1 MNKLRNNRGE
11 TLIESLV
18 SILIA
23 VLAFGILATSVVT
36 AEKINAKTRN
46 TNVMFQYATKP
57 TDPTDPTNPPTVMLT
72 GEGASGKKTGSGKV
86 SLYENNGYYYYSHD
100 KAGAGS

>member
-11 TLIESLV
+11 TLVESLV

-46 TNVMFQYATKP
+46 TDVMFRYATAPTEP
-57 TDPTDPTNPPTVMLT
+57 TDPKNPPTVTLT
-72 GEGASGKKTGSGKV
+72 GKNGKTGSGDV
-86 SLYENNGYYYYSHD
+86 TLYKSNGYYYYSHD
-100 KAGAGS
+100 KAEAGS

>member
-46 TNVMFQYATKP
+46 TDVMFKYDKAEEIDGKKVELKS
-57 TDPTDPTNPPTVMLT
+57 TDKT
-72 GEGASGKKTGSGKV
+72 KTGSGKV
-86 SLYENNGYYYYSHD
+86 SLYKSNGYYYYSHD

>member
-1 MNKLRNNRGE
+1 MNKLRDNRGE

-46 TNVMFQYATKP
+46 TNVMFHYDETNKTKKDIELQG
-57 TDPTDPTNPPTVMLT
+57 TD
-72 GEGASGKKTGSGKV
+72 KTGSGKV

>member
-23 VLAFGILATSVVT
+23 VLARGGDIIIPEGSSSIREGDSVILISRDLRILDLNDIY
-36 AEKINAKTRN
+36 E
-46 TNVMFQYATKP
+46 
-57 TDPTDPTNPPTVMLT
+57 D
-72 GEGASGKKTGSGKV
+72 EGAFPVPGGSN
-86 SLYENNGYYYYSHD
+86 EH
-100 KAGAGS
+100 

>member
-46 TNVMFQYATKP
+46 TDVMFQYATKP
-57 TDPTDPTNPPTVMLT
+57 TDPTDPTNPPTVTLT
-72 GEGASGKKTGSGKV
+72 GKNDKRGSGKV
-86 SLYENNGYYYYSHD
+86 SLYKSNGYYYYSHD

>member
-11 TLIESLV
+11 TLVESLA

-46 TNVMFQYATKP
+46 TNVMFHYDETNKTKKDIELKS
-57 TDPTDPTNPPTVMLT
+57 TD
-72 GEGASGKKTGSGKV
+72 KTGSGTV
-86 SLYENNGYYYYSHD
+86 LLYKSNGYYYYSHD
-100 KAGAGS
+100 KAEAGS

>member
-46 TNVMFQYATKP
+46 TNVMFKYATAP
-57 TDPTDPTNPPTVMLT
+57 TNSANPPTVTLT
-72 GEGASGKKTGSGKV
+72 GEGANGKKTGSGPV

-100 KAGAGS
+100 NAGAGS

>member
-1 MNKLRNNRGE
+1 MNKLRDNRGE
-11 TLIESLV
+11 TLVESLV

-46 TNVMFQYATKP
+46 TDVMFQYATKP
-57 TDPTDPTNPPTVMLT
+57 TDPTNSPTVMLT

>member
-11 TLIESLV
+11 TLVESLV

-100 KAGAGS
+100 KTGAGS

>member
-1 MNKLRNNRGE
+1 MNKLRDNRGE
-11 TLIESLV
+11 TLVESLV

-46 TNVMFQYATKP
+46 TDVMFQYATKP

-72 GEGASGKKTGSGKV
+72 GEGASGKKNGSGKV
-86 SLYENNGYYYYSHD
+86 SLYKSNGYYYYSHD
-100 KAGAGS
+100 KAEAGS

>member
-11 TLIESLV
+11 TLVESLV

-46 TNVMFQYATKP
+46 TNVMFRYEEATKI
-57 TDPTDPTNPPTVMLT
+57 D
-72 GEGASGKKTGSGKV
+72 GKKVELKSTDKTQTGSGKV
-86 SLYENNGYYYYSHD
+86 SLYKSNGYYYYSYD
-100 KAGAGS
+100 KTGAGS

>member
-11 TLIESLV
+11 TLVESLV

-36 AEKINAKTRN
+36 AEKINAQTRN
-46 TNVMFQYATKP
+46 TDVMFQYATKP
-57 TDPTDPTNPPTVMLT
+57 TDPKNPPTVTLT
-72 GEGASGKKTGSGKV
+72 GEGTSGKKTGSGKV

>member
-11 TLIESLV
+11 TLVESLV

-46 TNVMFQYATKP
+46 TNVMFRYAAEP
-57 TDPTDPTNPPTVMLT
+57 TDPANPPTVTLT
-72 GEGASGKKTGSGKV
+72 GKNDKRGSGKV
-86 SLYENNGYYYYSHD
+86 SLYKSNGYYYYSYD
-100 KAGAGS
+100 KTGAGS

>member
-1 MNKLRNNRGE
+1 MNKLRDNRGE
-11 TLIESLV
+11 TLVESLV

-46 TNVMFQYATKP
+46 TDVMFQYDTAIKIDDKDGKNVELKS
-57 TDPTDPTNPPTVMLT
+57 TD
-72 GEGASGKKTGSGKV
+72 KTGSGKV
-86 SLYENNGYYYYSHD
+86 SLYKNNGYYYYSHD
-100 KAGAGS
+100 KAEAGS

>member
-1 MNKLRNNRGE
+1 MNKLRDNRGE
-11 TLIESLV
+11 TLVESLV

-46 TNVMFQYATKP
+46 TNVMFRYDEAKEIVDKKVELKS
-57 TDPTDPTNPPTVMLT
+57 TDKTQ
-72 GEGASGKKTGSGKV
+72 TGSGTV
-86 SLYENNGYYYYSHD
+86 LLYENNGYYYYSHD
-100 KAGAGS
+100 KTGAGS

>member
-1 MNKLRNNRGE
+1 MNKLRNSRGE
-11 TLIESLV
+11 TLVESLV

-46 TNVMFQYATKP
+46 TDVMFQYATKP
-57 TDPTDPTNPPTVMLT
+57 TDQTDPTNPPTVMLT

>member
-1 MNKLRNNRGE
+1 MNKLRDNRGE
-11 TLIESLV
+11 TLVESLV

-46 TNVMFQYATKP
+46 TDVMFQYATKP
-57 TDPTDPTNPPTVMLT
+57 TDPTDPTNPPTVTLT
-72 GEGASGKKTGSGKV
+72 GKNGKSGSGTV
-86 SLYENNGYYYYSHD
+86 LLYESNGYYYYSHD

>member
-11 TLIESLV
+11 TLVESLV

-46 TNVMFQYATKP
+46 TNVMFQYDKAEEIDGKKVELKS
-57 TDPTDPTNPPTVMLT
+57 TDKT
-72 GEGASGKKTGSGKV
+72 KTGSGKV
-86 SLYENNGYYYYSHD
+86 SLYESNGYYYYSHD
-100 KAGAGS
+100 KAEAGS

>member
-11 TLIESLV
+11 TLVESLV

-46 TNVMFQYATKP
+46 TDVMFRYDGATKQ
-57 TDPTDPTNPPTVMLT
+57 DPDKEIELQGT
-72 GEGASGKKTGSGKV
+72 GKSGTGDV
-86 SLYENNGYYYYSHD
+86 TLYKSNGYYYYSHD

>member
-1 MNKLRNNRGE
+1 MNKLRDNRGE

-46 TNVMFQYATKP
+46 TDVMFQYATKP
-57 TDPTDPTNPPTVMLT
+57 TDPTNPPTVTLT

-86 SLYENNGYYYYSHD
+86 SLYKSNGYYYYSHD
-100 KAGAGS
+100 KTGAGS

>member
-11 TLIESLV
+11 TLVESLV

-36 AEKINAKTRN
+36 GGKDQR
-46 TNVMFQYATKP
+46 Q
-57 TDPTDPTNPPTVMLT
+57 DP
-72 GEGASGKKTGSGKV
+72 EHECYV
-86 SLYENNGYYYYSHD
+86 SL
-100 KAGAGS
+100 

>member
-11 TLIESLV
+11 TLVESLV

-46 TNVMFQYATKP
+46 TNVMFRYDEAKKTSKDKDIALQG
-57 TDPTDPTNPPTVMLT
+57 TD
-72 GEGASGKKTGSGKV
+72 KTGSGKV
-86 SLYENNGYYYYSHD
+86 SLYENNGYYYYNYKKS
-100 KAGAGS
+100 GAGS

>member
-1 MNKLRNNRGE
+1 MNKLRDNRGE

-46 TNVMFQYATKP
+46 TDVMFRYDRATKQ
-57 TDPTDPTNPPTVMLT
+57 DQDKEIELRGADKIGT
-72 GEGASGKKTGSGKV
+72 GDVT
-86 SLYENNGYYYYSHD
+86 LYESNGYYYYTYNN
-100 KAGAGS
+100 AGVRP

>member
-11 TLIESLV
+11 TLVESLV

-46 TNVMFQYATKP
+46 TDVMFRYDEATKQ
-57 TDPTDPTNPPTVMLT
+57 DQDKKIELK
-72 GEGASGKKTGSGKV
+72 GAVKSGSGTV
-86 SLYENNGYYYYSHD
+86 LLYESNGYYYYSHD

>member
-1 MNKLRNNRGE
+1 MNKLRDNRGE

-18 SILIA
+18 SVLIA

-36 AEKINAKTRN
+36 AEKINAKTRQERKEKG
-46 TNVMFQYATKP
+46 MFSY
-57 TDPTDPTNPPTVMLT
+57 TDAKSTDKKVELT
-72 GEGASGKKTGSGKV
+72 GTGRTVTGKV
-86 SLYENNGYYYYSHD
+86 SLYESNGYYYYSHD

>member
-1 MNKLRNNRGE
+1 MNKLRDNRGE
-11 TLIESLV
+11 TLVESLV

-46 TNVMFQYATKP
+46 TNVMFRYDEAKEIVDKKVELKS
-57 TDPTDPTNPPTVMLT
+57 TDKTQ
-72 GEGASGKKTGSGKV
+72 TGSGKV

-100 KAGAGS
+100 KAEAGS

>member
-11 TLIESLV
+11 TLVESLV

-46 TNVMFQYATKP
+46 TDVMFRYATAPTEP
-57 TDPTDPTNPPTVMLT
+57 TDPKNPPTVTLT
-72 GEGASGKKTGSGKV
+72 GKNGKSGSGTV
-86 SLYENNGYYYYSHD
+86 LLYKSNGYYYYSHD

>member
-1 MNKLRNNRGE
+1 MNKLRDNRGE

-23 VLAFGILATSVVT
+23 VLAFGILATSVVM

-46 TNVMFQYATKP
+46 TNVMFRYEEATKI
-57 TDPTDPTNPPTVMLT
+57 D
-72 GEGASGKKTGSGKV
+72 GKKVELKSTDKTQTGSGPV
-86 SLYENNGYYYYSHD
+86 SLYESNGYYYYSHD

>member
-1 MNKLRNNRGE
+1 MNNLRNNRGE
-11 TLIESLV
+11 TLVESLV

-46 TNVMFQYATKP
+46 TNVMFQYATAP
-57 TDPTDPTNPPTVMLT
+57 TEPTNPPTVTLT
-72 GEGASGKKTGSGKV
+72 GEEASGKKTGSGTV
-86 SLYENNGYYYYSHD
+86 LLYESNGYYYYSHD

>member
-11 TLIESLV
+11 TLVESLV

-46 TNVMFQYATKP
+46 TDVMFQYATKP

-72 GEGASGKKTGSGKV
+72 GEGASDKKTGSGKV

>member
-11 TLIESLV
+11 TLVESLV

-46 TNVMFQYATKP
+46 TDVMFRYDKATKIDGKNVELKG
-57 TDPTDPTNPPTVMLT
+57 TT
-72 GEGASGKKTGSGKV
+72 GKTGSGKV
-86 SLYENNGYYYYSHD
+86 SLYKSNGYYYYSHD
-100 KAGAGS
+100 KAGAEP

>member
-23 VLAFGILATSVVT
+23 VLAFGILATSVVM
-36 AEKINAKTRN
+36 AEKINAKTR
-46 TNVMFQYATKP
+46 YEEATKI
-57 TDPTDPTNPPTVMLT
+57 D
-72 GEGASGKKTGSGKV
+72 GKKVELKSTDKTQTGSGPV
-86 SLYENNGYYYYSHD
+86 SLYESNGYYYYSHD

>member
-11 TLIESLV
+11 TLVESLV

-36 AEKINAKTRN
+36 AEKINAKTREERKDN
-46 TNVMFQYATKP
+46 GMFSYTNAAPQ
-57 TDPTDPTNPPTVMLT
+57 PPDKKVTLN
-72 GEGASGKKTGSGKV
+72 GNSGKRGTGKV
-86 SLYENNGYYYYSHD
+86 SLYESNGYYYYSHD

>member
-1 MNKLRNNRGE
+1 MNKLRDNRGE

-46 TNVMFQYATKP
+46 TNVMFHY
-57 TDPTDPTNPPTVMLT
+57 DETNKTSKDIKLQGT
-72 GEGASGKKTGSGKV
+72 GKAGSGSV
-86 SLYENNGYYYYSHD
+86 LLYESNGYYYYSHD
-100 KAGAGS
+100 KAEAGS

>member
-46 TNVMFQYATKP
+46 TDVMFQYATK
-57 TDPTDPTNPPTVMLT
+57 PTDPTNPPTVMLT

-86 SLYENNGYYYYSHD
+86 SLYESNGYYYYSHD
-100 KAGAGS
+100 KAEAGS